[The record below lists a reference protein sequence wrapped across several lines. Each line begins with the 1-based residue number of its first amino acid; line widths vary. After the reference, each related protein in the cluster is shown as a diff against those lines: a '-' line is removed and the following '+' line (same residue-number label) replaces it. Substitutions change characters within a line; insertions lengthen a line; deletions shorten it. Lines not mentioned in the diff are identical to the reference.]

1 MSVTVFSVTLRIP
14 LFVKYL
20 LDALLRE
27 VREEHLPERRRLEVQ
42 RSDDGYLARITHA
55 LRLGDPAADTLV
67 LHPLRSGWLEYS
79 TVDATA
85 VDVLD
90 DRFNDLIDDLLC
102 DHVPFDLGDEWILD
116 RHGTVEEVSDDA
128 RLTVVES
135 SYGTVVVP
143 YCTTLSAGTVALL
156 EEFVAAG
163 GNVLLVGDPPER
175 IDGRR
180 TVDELESL
188 VSALNAVDRTAL
200 VGLLPRPVRLI
211 DEADE
216 ETAASVRVHAR
227 RLEDGLVA
235 FLANTDRDAAVDF
248 TLELPGTGRLTRW
261 DAVDGTAEPI
271 ATESTNGRTRASVTL
286 HETGSMLVT
295 LDETHQPAANGGSLG
310 RRSATAERT
319 ISSTWTVE
327 RANPNKL
334 VLDAC
339 ELALDGAERGWTNV
353 AKHWPHETSI
363 DDPATHPFRA
373 TYRFDASTEIV
384 GEPLAVVVESA
395 DEQHVAFSG
404 TDLRIPTNDGGTS
417 TGTALM

>member
-116 RHGTVEEVSDDA
+116 RHRTVEEVSDDA

-163 GNVLLVGDPPER
+163 GNVLLVGDPPE
-175 IDGRR
+175 
-180 TVDELESL
+180 
-188 VSALNAVDRTAL
+188 
-200 VGLLPRPVRLI
+200 
-211 DEADE
+211 
-216 ETAASVRVHAR
+216 
-227 RLEDGLVA
+227 
-235 FLANTDRDAAVDF
+235 
-248 TLELPGTGRLTRW
+248 
-261 DAVDGTAEPI
+261 
-271 ATESTNGRTRASVTL
+271 
-286 HETGSMLVT
+286 
-295 LDETHQPAANGGSLG
+295 
-310 RRSATAERT
+310 
-319 ISSTWTVE
+319 
-327 RANPNKL
+327 
-334 VLDAC
+334 
-339 ELALDGAERGWTNV
+339 
-353 AKHWPHETSI
+353 
-363 DDPATHPFRA
+363 
-373 TYRFDASTEIV
+373 
-384 GEPLAVVVESA
+384 
-395 DEQHVAFSG
+395 
-404 TDLRIPTNDGGTS
+404 
-417 TGTALM
+417 